1 MLDRLP
7 VEIVERI
14 VAKIP
19 DTDLIAASKVDSVW
33 WQEVRQEA
41 YKRWKN
47 YATTIGHVQALG
59 KPFEKGNIDWISFE
73 DVNDFYK
80 RWIDRLTEDQL
91 YIIEKMLRN
100 GMVVNPQER
109 ETIEHALSEHR
120 WGAILGDWTGSGM
133 IGLNRTNPITGRPII
148 IGGDTFN
155 RIVMESHDYIDGRLV
170 RRQTAPPPEEQP
182 VYLNTDTG
190 RYVQRGTR
198 TYYRLIESDYEVVE
212 DYYLVHNE
220 EEALIEEIINETR
233 YNEENL
239 DGQRL
244 TFNDIQQIRAA
255 IQADQDE
262 YDDFILQQDTTNGT
276 PSSGLSGHPRT
287 LEDHT
292 PRLAELNIELCRK
305 CLMPIAM
312 STSIVI
318 NQCQNCG
325 VITPKT
331 AHRGLSSVLYRQI
344 IKKISDEND
353 PLQALGLAR
362 DKLVQIIRR
371 ASNVDFTQLFTQRL
385 DMKIMDGEPYEDI
398 RKWLLEQL
406 IAIGCDSGE
415 IALYQ
420 FLRDTYP
427 DGIDEPFN
435 TFYENYV
442 NHISNSMTKNFASRA
457 LGAIGLK
464 AKMLRIDFE
473 GRKKS
478 AMILRASAVELL
490 DILTRYY

>member
-1 MLDRLP
+1 MSYP
-7 VEIVERI
+7 Y
-14 VAKIP
+14 
-19 DTDLIAASKVDSVW
+19 IA
-33 WQEVRQEA
+33 
-41 YKRWKN
+41 
-47 YATTIGHVQALG
+47 
-59 KPFEKGNIDWISFE
+59 
-73 DVNDFYK
+73 
-80 RWIDRLTEDQL
+80 
-91 YIIEKMLRN
+91 
-100 GMVVNPQER
+100 
-109 ETIEHALSEHR
+109 
-120 WGAILGDWTGSGM
+120 
-133 IGLNRTNPITGRPII
+133 NPITGRPII

-170 RRQTAPPPEEQP
+170 CRQTAPPPEEQP

-190 RYVQRGTR
+190 RYVRRGTR
-198 TYYRLIESDYEVVE
+198 TYYRLIESDY
-212 DYYLVHNE
+212 
-220 EEALIEEIINETR
+220 
-233 YNEENL
+233 EENL

-244 TFNDIQQIRAA
+244 TFNDIQQIRTA

-276 PSSGLSGHPRT
+276 LSSGPSGRPRT

-292 PRLAELNIELCRK
+292 PRLAELNIELCRE

-331 AHRGLSSVLYRQI
+331 AYRGLSSVLYRQI
-344 IKKISDEND
+344 IKKIGDESE

-362 DKLVQIIRR
+362 DKLVQII
-371 ASNVDFTQLFTQRL
+371 Q
-385 DMKIMDGEPYEDI
+385 PYEDI

-406 IAIGCDSGE
+406 IAIGYDSGE

-427 DGIDEPFN
+427 DGIDEPFT

-442 NHISNSMTKNFASRA
+442 NHISNPMTKNFASRA

-478 AMILRASAVELL
+478 AMILKASADELL

>member
-1 MLDRLP
+1 MSYP
-7 VEIVERI
+7 Y
-14 VAKIP
+14 
-19 DTDLIAASKVDSVW
+19 IA
-33 WQEVRQEA
+33 
-41 YKRWKN
+41 
-47 YATTIGHVQALG
+47 
-59 KPFEKGNIDWISFE
+59 
-73 DVNDFYK
+73 
-80 RWIDRLTEDQL
+80 
-91 YIIEKMLRN
+91 
-100 GMVVNPQER
+100 
-109 ETIEHALSEHR
+109 
-120 WGAILGDWTGSGM
+120 
-133 IGLNRTNPITGRPII
+133 NPITGRPII

-190 RYVQRGTR
+190 RYVRRGTR
-198 TYYRLIESDYEVVE
+198 TYHRLIESDYEVVE
-212 DYYLVHNE
+212 DYYFVHYE

-244 TFNDIQQIRAA
+244 TFNDIQQIRTA

-262 YDDFILQQDTTNGT
+262 YDDFILQQDMTDMTTIG
-276 PSSGLSGHPRT
+276 PSGRPRT
-287 LEDHT
+287 LEDYT
-292 PRLAELNIELCRK
+292 PRLAELNIELCRE

-331 AHRGLSSVLYRQI
+331 AYRGLSSVLYRQI

-371 ASNVDFTQLFTQRL
+371 GSNVDFTQLFTQKL
-385 DMKIMDGEPYEDI
+385 DMNIMDGEPYEDI

-406 IAIGCDSGE
+406 IAIGYDSGE

-427 DGIDEPFN
+427 DGIDEPFT

-442 NHISNSMTKNFASRA
+442 NHISNPMTKNFASRA

-464 AKMLRIDFE
+464 DKMLRIDFE

-478 AMILRASAVELL
+478 AMILRASADELL

>member
-1 MLDRLP
+1 MSYP
-7 VEIVERI
+7 Y
-14 VAKIP
+14 
-19 DTDLIAASKVDSVW
+19 IA
-33 WQEVRQEA
+33 
-41 YKRWKN
+41 
-47 YATTIGHVQALG
+47 
-59 KPFEKGNIDWISFE
+59 
-73 DVNDFYK
+73 
-80 RWIDRLTEDQL
+80 
-91 YIIEKMLRN
+91 
-100 GMVVNPQER
+100 
-109 ETIEHALSEHR
+109 
-120 WGAILGDWTGSGM
+120 
-133 IGLNRTNPITGRPII
+133 NPITGRPII

-190 RYVQRGTR
+190 RYVRRGTR
-198 TYYRLIESDYEVVE
+198 TYHRLIESDYEVVE
-212 DYYLVHNE
+212 DYYLVHYE
-220 EEALIEEIINETR
+220 EEALIEEIINEIR

-244 TFNDIQQIRAA
+244 TFNDIQQIRTA

-262 YDDFILQQDTTNGT
+262 YDDFILQQDMTDMTTIG
-276 PSSGLSGHPRT
+276 PSGRPQT

-292 PRLAELNIELCRK
+292 PRLAELNIELCRE

-312 STSIVI
+312 SISIVI
-318 NQCQNCG
+318 NQCQNCR

-331 AHRGLSSVLYRQI
+331 AYRGLSSVLYRQI

-353 PLQALGLAR
+353 LLQALGLAR
-362 DKLVQIIRR
+362 DKLVQIIRQG
-371 ASNVDFTQLFTQRL
+371 SNVDFTQLFTQRL
-385 DMKIMDGEPYEDI
+385 DMNIMDGEPYDDI

-406 IAIGCDSGE
+406 IAI
-415 IALYQ
+415 
-420 FLRDTYP
+420 
-427 DGIDEPFN
+427 DGIDEPFT

-442 NHISNSMTKNFASRA
+442 NHISNPMTKNFASRA

-478 AMILRASAVELL
+478 AMILRASADELL

>member
-1 MLDRLP
+1 
-7 VEIVERI
+7 
-14 VAKIP
+14 
-19 DTDLIAASKVDSVW
+19 
-33 WQEVRQEA
+33 
-41 YKRWKN
+41 
-47 YATTIGHVQALG
+47 
-59 KPFEKGNIDWISFE
+59 
-73 DVNDFYK
+73 
-80 RWIDRLTEDQL
+80 
-91 YIIEKMLRN
+91 
-100 GMVVNPQER
+100 
-109 ETIEHALSEHR
+109 
-120 WGAILGDWTGSGM
+120 
-133 IGLNRTNPITGRPII
+133 
-148 IGGDTFN
+148 
-155 RIVMESHDYIDGRLV
+155 
-170 RRQTAPPPEEQP
+170 
-182 VYLNTDTG
+182 
-190 RYVQRGTR
+190 
-198 TYYRLIESDYEVVE
+198 
-212 DYYLVHNE
+212 
-220 EEALIEEIINETR
+220 
-233 YNEENL
+233 
-239 DGQRL
+239 
-244 TFNDIQQIRAA
+244 
-255 IQADQDE
+255 
-262 YDDFILQQDTTNGT
+262 
-276 PSSGLSGHPRT
+276 
-287 LEDHT
+287 
-292 PRLAELNIELCRK
+292 
-305 CLMPIAM
+305 M

-331 AHRGLSSVLYRQI
+331 AYRGLSSVLYRQI

>member
-1 MLDRLP
+1 MSYP
-7 VEIVERI
+7 Y
-14 VAKIP
+14 
-19 DTDLIAASKVDSVW
+19 IA
-33 WQEVRQEA
+33 
-41 YKRWKN
+41 
-47 YATTIGHVQALG
+47 
-59 KPFEKGNIDWISFE
+59 
-73 DVNDFYK
+73 
-80 RWIDRLTEDQL
+80 
-91 YIIEKMLRN
+91 
-100 GMVVNPQER
+100 
-109 ETIEHALSEHR
+109 
-120 WGAILGDWTGSGM
+120 
-133 IGLNRTNPITGRPII
+133 NPITGRPII

-190 RYVQRGTR
+190 RYVRRGTR
-198 TYYRLIESDYEVVE
+198 TYYRLIESDYDVVE
-212 DYYLVHNE
+212 DYYLVHYE

-244 TFNDIQQIRAA
+244 TFNDIQQIRTA

-276 PSSGLSGHPRT
+276 LSSGPSGRPRT

-292 PRLAELNIELCRK
+292 PRLAELNIELCRE

-331 AHRGLSSVLYRQI
+331 AYRGLSSVLYRQI
-344 IKKISDEND
+344 IKKIGDESE

-362 DKLVQIIRR
+362 DKLVQII
-371 ASNVDFTQLFTQRL
+371 Q
-385 DMKIMDGEPYEDI
+385 PYEDI

-406 IAIGCDSGE
+406 IAIGYDSGE

-427 DGIDEPFN
+427 DGIDEPFT

-442 NHISNSMTKNFASRA
+442 NHISNPMTKNFASRA
-457 LGAIGLK
+457 LGAIG
-464 AKMLRIDFE
+464 RI
-473 GRKKS
+473 
-478 AMILRASAVELL
+478 
-490 DILTRYY
+490 T